1 MPDWSA
7 VFVPSVPPLELFL
20 RGTISFLVLL
30 AMMRVIG
37 QRESGGL
44 GISDILLVVL
54 VAEAMAPSLEG
65 DSSAIPDGL
74 LVAATIVFWSL
85 TIDAMAYRWPPLA
98 HVLKARPRPL
108 VEDGRVNRRALR
120 RELMTEE
127 EVMAQLRLHGVDD
140 LSDVSRA
147 YLEPNGM
154 ISIIRRGGG
163 ETDEPARPE
172 TL

>member
-1 MPDWSA
+1 MPDWNA
-7 VFVPSVPPLELFL
+7 VFVPSVPPLELFV
-20 RGTISFLVLL
+20 RGTVSFLVLL

-44 GISDILLVVL
+44 GVSDILLVVL
-54 VAEAMAPSLEG
+54 VAEAMAPGLEG

-85 TIDAMAYRWPPLA
+85 TIDAVAYRWSFLA
-98 HVLKARPRPL
+98 HILKARPRPL
-108 VEDGRVNRRALR
+108 VEDGRLNRRAMR

-127 EVMAQLRLHGVDD
+127 EVRVQLRLHGVDD
-140 LSDVSRA
+140 LSDISRA

-154 ISIIRRGGG
+154 ISIIQRGGG

-172 TL
+172 IL